1 MTTTPLYTAAELT
14 TEIELWK
21 SAIRALAISEE
32 YTVAL
37 PDGSRTTVRRPALPQ
52 IEARLDKLQA
62 MRVQASVGNGP
73 QSIQGRV
80 YRG

>member
-1 MTTTPLYTAAELT
+1 MTTTPLYTEAELN

-21 SAIRALAISEE
+21 SAVRALAISEE

-62 MRVQASVGNGP
+62 MRVQSSVGAGP
-73 QSIQGRV
+73 QFVQGRV